1 MDYEQDEQE
10 EPMEEQAAE
19 LQAEDM
25 EIDDEDAPY
34 LNLRDDRDRQAYAML
49 KRRSFG
55 HTKAFDPDLLEKTGM
70 GIDFARVWH
79 AVGWDAFAPIEE
91 NGSRLLTIQ
100 FLCTLREEAKGVHFP
115 ILWERILLCLARFQP
130 PP

>member
-1 MDYEQDEQE
+1 MKIY
-10 EPMEEQAAE
+10 
-19 LQAEDM
+19 
-25 EIDDEDAPY
+25 DDDVLH
-34 LNLRDDRDRQAYAML
+34 LNLQDDRERQAYAML
-49 KRRSFG
+49 KHRSFG

-91 NGSRLLTIQ
+91 NSSRLLTIQ
-100 FLCTLREEAKGVHFP
+100 FLCTLLEEAKGVRFP